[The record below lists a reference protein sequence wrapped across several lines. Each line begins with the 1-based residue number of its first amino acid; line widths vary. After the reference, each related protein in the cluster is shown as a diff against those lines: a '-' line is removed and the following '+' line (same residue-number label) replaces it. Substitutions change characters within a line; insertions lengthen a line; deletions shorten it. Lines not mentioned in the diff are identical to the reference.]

1 MRAGT
6 KKLAE
11 LAILA
16 ALYAAL
22 TMVLAPLSFGPVQ
35 ARFSEAL
42 CILPFF
48 LPETCWSLFA
58 GCLIANLMTGNLF
71 DVVFGS
77 LATLIAAAFT
87 ASIGR
92 HCKDKKSIAAN
103 ILACAMPVLFNG
115 LIIGAVITYGYN
127 GLALLSHLKAFALY
141 ALQVAVGES
150 IVMFGIG
157 LPLLR
162 WLPGKS
168 FFQNMIT
175 GWRKPE

>member
-1 MRAGT
+1 MKART
-6 KKLAE
+6 KHLAE

-22 TMVLAPLSFGPVQ
+22 TMAVAPLSFGPVQ

-48 LPETCWSLFA
+48 VPETCWSLFA

-71 DVVFGS
+71 DIVFGAA
-77 LATLIAAAFT
+77 ATLAAGALT
-87 ASIGR
+87 ALVGKR
-92 HCKDKKSIAAN
+92 CRKKNFAAN
-103 ILACAMPVLFNG
+103 ILACAMPVLINAVV
-115 LIIGAVITYGYN
+115 IGAVITYAYN
-127 GLALLSHLKAFALY
+127 GMHPLSHPKVFALY
-141 ALQVAVGES
+141 ALQIAAGES
-150 IVMFGIG
+150 VVMFGIG

-162 WLPGKS
+162 WLPEKP
-168 FFQNMIT
+168 FFQKIIT

>member
-1 MRAGT
+1 MRART

-22 TMVLAPLSFGPVQ
+22 TMALAPLSFGPVQ

-48 LPETCWSLFA
+48 IPETCWSLFA
-58 GCLIANLMTGNLF
+58 GCLIANIITGNLF
-71 DVVFGS
+71 DVVFGAA
-77 LATLIAAAFT
+77 ATLAAGALT
-87 ASIGR
+87 ALIGR
-92 HCKDKKSIAAN
+92 RCRNKKNFAAN
-103 ILACAMPVLFNG
+103 ILACAMPVLVNAVV
-115 LIIGAVITYGYN
+115 IGAVITYAYN
-127 GLALLSHLKAFALY
+127 GIHPFTHPKVFALY
-141 ALQVAVGES
+141 GLQIAAGES

-157 LPLLR
+157 LPLFR
-162 WLPGKS
+162 WLPEKP
-168 FFQNMIT
+168 FFQQLIA